1 MSADAGRQV
10 DVIQSDRGE
19 EFKWGIDNFLAVHHR
34 GDRKDVRGCKTGPG
48 KCREEFGAMGRL

>member
-34 GDRKDVRGCKTGPG
+34 GDRKDVRGGKTGPV
-48 KCREEFGAMGRL
+48 KCR